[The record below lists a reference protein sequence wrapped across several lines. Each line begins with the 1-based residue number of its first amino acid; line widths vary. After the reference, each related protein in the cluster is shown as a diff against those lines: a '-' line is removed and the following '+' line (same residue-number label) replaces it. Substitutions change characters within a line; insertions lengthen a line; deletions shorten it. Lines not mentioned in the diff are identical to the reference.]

1 MSDLPDN
8 QTDPNPNDGSSER
21 ADESFDH
28 KRFLASVTSGSGVY
42 QMYDGASKPLYVG
55 KAKNLKKRLASYF
68 RETGLTVKTQALVS
82 RIRHIQVTP
91 TQTETQALVLEQ
103 NLIKSQRPPYNIL
116 LRDDKSYPY
125 IFMSSNDE
133 FPRVSL
139 HRGAKKRKGRY
150 FGPFPNV
157 SSVRESLGLL
167 QKTFMVRQCEDSVF
181 KNRSRPCLQYQI
193 KRCKA
198 PCVGLVEASEYQA
211 DVQYTELFL
220 EGKSQQLQQMLAQEM
235 ERAAADLDFEQAAQ
249 LRDQIKSLQ
258 RIQADRVVEGEHGDM
273 DVFALATSGGNCC
286 IHVLFVRTGR
296 ILGSKSYFP
305 QDRLEES
312 DAAVYQASPDR
323 IEKLKNIQSVL
334 GNYQQADGTV
344 IRITA
349 KEGAIYREIYQREPV
364 KLVSEKGGLFH
375 YETNEDLK
383 LNFTNIDKTDQ
394 QLTLY
399 LSSQAPSTFYKQ
411 ADLNLDK
418 TTLNG
423 EFYNDETD
431 TEIIIKHTEGNS
443 YTITKNGRER
453 KAELILKDYLRMMSS
468 YEINAIRD
476 HKNEVISLS
485 VNNSRIKNVIFH
497 KK

>member
-1 MSDLPDN
+1 MFTELGMSNSSFLTNYMAVIPQKARPYGSWNGWREYPSITEIHGDGALFTTLAD
-8 QTDPNPNDGSSER
+8 QLKWEQIIQRNDGSLVKKELLDKSQSVVSNSTT
-21 ADESFDH
+21 DKYGYGLMFDQYQGLDYLFH
-28 KRFLASVTSGSGVY
+28 DGNTGAYNATFFRF
-42 QMYDGASKPLYVG
+42 PH
-55 KAKNLKKRLASYF
+55 KNLAIVIMANN
-68 RETGLTVKTQALVS
+68 G
-82 RIRHIQVTP
+82 
-91 TQTETQALVLEQ
+91 
-103 NLIKSQRPPYNIL
+103 
-116 LRDDKSYPY
+116 
-125 IFMSSNDE
+125 
-133 FPRVSL
+133 
-139 HRGAKKRKGRY
+139 
-150 FGPFPNV
+150 NV
-157 SSVRESLGLL
+157 STTYLARQLTDIVFDL
-167 QKTFMVRQCEDSVF
+167 Q
-181 KNRSRPCLQYQI
+181 
-193 KRCKA
+193 
-198 PCVGLVEASEYQA
+198 
-211 DVQYTELFL
+211 
-220 EGKSQQLQQMLAQEM
+220 
-235 ERAAADLDFEQAAQ
+235 
-249 LRDQIKSLQ
+249 
-258 RIQADRVVEGEHGDM
+258 
-273 DVFALATSGGNCC
+273 
-286 IHVLFVRTGR
+286 
-296 ILGSKSYFP
+296 
-305 QDRLEES
+305 ES

-394 QLTLY
+394 QSTLY
-399 LSSQAPSTFYKQ
+399 LSSHAPSTFYKQ